1 MSSDKPVKI
10 AEETRSTGN
19 LFIVAAPSG
28 AGKSSLVNALLERDT
43 QIALSI
49 STTTRPPRPGES
61 EGEHYHFVSPQ
72 SFEASREAGEF
83 LEYARVFD
91 HWYATSRRTIAK
103 TLEQGRD
110 IILEIDWQG
119 ARQVKQAFPG
129 AVSIFILPPS
139 LQSLRQRLGK
149 RGQDSAETIARRMRD
164 ARCEISH
171 WVEFDYL
178 IINDDFELA
187 LSDMASI
194 ISAARLSL
202 PYQRIRQRK
211 LLEELLKTD

>member
-1 MSSDKPVKI
+1 MSSNEPRKT
-10 AEETRSTGN
+10 ASTGN

-28 AGKSSLVNALLERDT
+28 AGKSSLVNALLERDAQT
-43 QIALSI
+43 ALSI

-91 HWYATSRRTIAK
+91 HWYATSSRMITKI
-103 TLEQGRD
+103 LEQGRD

-119 ARQVKQAFPG
+119 ARQVKQEFPG

-149 RGQDSAETIARRMRD
+149 RGQDSTETIARRMRD
-164 ARCEISH
+164 ARREISH

-194 ISAARLSL
+194 INAARLSL